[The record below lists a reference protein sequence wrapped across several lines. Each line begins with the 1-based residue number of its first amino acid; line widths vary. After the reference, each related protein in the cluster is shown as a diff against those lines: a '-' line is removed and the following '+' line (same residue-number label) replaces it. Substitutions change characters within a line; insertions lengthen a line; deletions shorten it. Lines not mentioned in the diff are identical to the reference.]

1 MGNLFQ
7 KQMLHNYQ
15 RFSVDFILSHP
26 CAAIFLDCGLGK
38 TIITLTALQEL
49 FDANK
54 ITRVLVV
61 GPPRVISTGWP
72 DEIERWEH
80 LKGLSYSVAA
90 GTPSQRKTAVAEG
103 TQIVLIGRDNLSW
116 LVNERLYGS
125 FDCLVIDELSG
136 FKAYNS
142 QRSKAVYKMQPNMKR
157 VIGLTGT
164 PASNGLMD
172 LFAEFKALDG
182 GVRLGRYITKFRE
195 TYFRPG
201 WGNGTIVYNYIP
213 LPDAEERIYDRIAD
227 ITVSMKALDYLKM
240 PELLSL
246 RTPVSMDADERRLY
260 REMKHDMII
269 ELDGEEIDA
278 KNAASLCGKL
288 SQMANGALY
297 KDDGLHSFV
306 RIHDRKLDALED
318 LIESANGKPVMVAY
332 WYKHD
337 LQRIRERFPIA
348 HEIKTTDDIRNWNNG
363 RLQVAL
369 IHPASAGHGLNLQAG
384 GNVLIWFG
392 LTWSL
397 ELYQQTNARLWRQ
410 GQKAETVVIQ
420 HIVTRGTVDERI
432 MEALAS
438 KDATQAALINAVR
451 AEVMEG

>member
-1 MGNLFQ
+1 MIFTPYPYQQYAIDWILN
-7 KQMLHNYQ
+7 HNQ
-15 RFSVDFILSHP
+15 
-26 CAAIFLDCGLGK
+26 AAVLLEMGLGK
-38 TIITLTALQEL
+38 TIITLTAVKRLL
-49 FDANK
+49 DAGDVH
-54 ITRVLVV
+54 RVLIIA
-61 GPPRVISTGWP
+61 PLRVARDTWP
-72 DEIERWEH
+72 DEIQKWDH
-80 LKGLSYSVAA
+80 LAGLTYAVAV
-90 GTPSQRKTAVAEG
+90 GTPAERAAAIRSDAQVV
-103 TQIVLIGRDNLSW
+103 TIGRDSVDW
-116 LVNERLYGS
+116 LVNKSKLPFR
-125 FDCLVIDELSG
+125 FDMIVIDELSS

-142 QRSKAVYKMQPNMKR
+142 LRSKAIYKVQPRMR
-157 VIGLTGT
+157 RMVGLTGT
-164 PASNGLMD
+164 PSSNGLMD

-318 LIESANGKPVMVAY
+318 LIEAANGKPVMVAY

-337 LQRIRERFPIA
+337 LQRIRERFPVA
-348 HEIKTTDDIRNWNNG
+348 HEIKTTDDIRNWND
-363 RLQVAL
+363 RKLQVAL

-438 KDATQAALINAVR
+438 KNATQAALINAVR

>member
-1 MGNLFQ
+1 M
-7 KQMLHNYQ
+7 H
-15 RFSVDFILSHP
+15 
-26 CAAIFLDCGLGK
+26 
-38 TIITLTALQEL
+38 
-49 FDANK
+49 
-54 ITRVLVV
+54 RVLIIA
-61 GPPRVISTGWP
+61 PLRVARDTWP
-72 DEIERWEH
+72 DEIQKWDH
-80 LKGLSYSVAA
+80 LAGLTYAVAV
-90 GTPSQRKTAVAEG
+90 GTPAERAAAIRSDAQVV
-103 TQIVLIGRDNLSW
+103 TIGRDSVDW
-116 LVNERLYGS
+116 LVNKSKLPFR
-125 FDCLVIDELSG
+125 FDMIVIDELSS

-142 QRSKAVYKMQPNMKR
+142 LRSKAIYKVQPRMR
-157 VIGLTGT
+157 RMVGLTGT
-164 PASNGLMD
+164 PSSNGLMD

-246 RTPVSMDADERRLY
+246 STPVSMDADERRLY

-318 LIESANGKPVMVAY
+318 LIEAANGKPVMVAY

-337 LQRIRERFPIA
+337 LQRIRERFPA
-348 HEIKTTDDIRNWNNG
+348 G
-363 RLQVAL
+363 RLCTCMKRRTGMWQSR
-369 IHPASAGHGLNLQAG
+369 ISGIWN
-384 GNVLIWFG
+384 GNV
-392 LTWSL
+392 
-397 ELYQQTNARLWRQ
+397 R
-410 GQKAETVVIQ
+410 K
-420 HIVTRGTVDERI
+420 
-432 MEALAS
+432 
-438 KDATQAALINAVR
+438 TQP
-451 AEVMEG
+451 GS